1 MMPIE
6 EKPVVIN
13 KHRGRKPGSKNK
25 KRGPDPLKHR
35 SPYADMPN
43 QAMLNPV
50 IIDQYSFKVARLKEI
65 AKSRKR
71 RISSIS
77 TECGMKVNQLSMIL
91 KLVNAKAKLEVMI
104 DIAKYLKC
112 SIRAI
117 AIIPPALDADFTESS
132 IVDVIDYYKLND
144 PRNDPR
150 YRHNPV
156 SLVTA
161 DRRNTSNLDNWVS
174 LPETINPHIE
184 HKIDGMVAFRYQD
197 GHAVIFT
204 NNYIETLD
212 IDVAVEQ
219 IKVWG
224 ALAENRII
232 DLDRSHFSKSNEQSL
247 NLIKQYREKEK
258 E

>member
-1 MMPIE
+1 MTNQTE
-6 EKPVVIN
+6 VFATEKKKRMGRPV
-13 KHRGRKPGSKNK
+13 GSKNK
-25 KRGPDPLKHR
+25 KRGPNPLKRR
-35 SPYADMPN
+35 SPYADKPN
-43 QAMLNPV
+43 QAMLNPA
-50 IIDQYSFKVARLKEI
+50 IQDRYLFKVARLKEI

-71 RISSIS
+71 RISLIS
-77 TECGMKVNQLSMIL
+77 TECGLKTNQLTMML
-91 KLVNAKAKLEVMI
+91 KLVNAKAKIEVLK

-112 SIRAI
+112 SVSAI
-117 AIIPPALDADFTESS
+117 AIIPPSLDADYSESNV
-132 IVDVIDYYKLND
+132 VDIIDYYKLND

-204 NNYIETLD
+204 NNFVEPLD
-212 IDVAVEQ
+212 IEVAIEQ

-224 ALAENRII
+224 ALAENRN
-232 DLDRSHFSKSNEQSL
+232 H
-247 NLIKQYREKEK
+247 
-258 E
+258 